1 MSNEKRVYSLL
12 KSEKIS
18 VGRGEDGANLCSIPH
33 NENKEVYNINSYS
46 FRIAFKSFWK
56 KEYGELLNDKE
67 VQEIISIIEVE
78 CYESK
83 NKIQRN
89 HRIYTK
95 GRMLIYQLNTDNN
108 TSVRIEDGECE
119 IEETPDLLCSAVT
132 GASDTTRRLYTDTE
146 ERIVKLH
153 SIIGITSI
161 NGVARSSDLVDR
173 SCLIALSRFEKS
185 EIKTE
190 QSVMASFQK
199 DLPFILG
206 AIFNTIAG
214 VLSDRKKVK
223 ARHKIRL
230 ADFHEKAI
238 KIGRVLGIEE
248 DKISDIL
255 FQNRLNLSLSI
266 LESSSIAICLKE
278 LMADKYEY
286 VNTPTECLNE
296 LKHIALQKGIDKSTL
311 PKDGSRLTKAFILIR
326 DELSEVYGLDFEQKR
341 GKERLYVI
349 TNKNLK
355 EELDEE

>member
-1 MSNEKRVYSLL
+1 
-12 KSEKIS
+12 
-18 VGRGEDGANLCSIPH
+18 
-33 NENKEVYNINSYS
+33 
-46 FRIAFKSFWK
+46 
-56 KEYGELLNDKE
+56 
-67 VQEIISIIEVE
+67 
-78 CYESK
+78 
-83 NKIQRN
+83 
-89 HRIYTK
+89 
-95 GRMLIYQLNTDNN
+95 
-108 TSVRIEDGECE
+108 
-119 IEETPDLLCSAVT
+119 
-132 GASDTTRRLYTDTE
+132 
-146 ERIVKLH
+146 
-153 SIIGITSI
+153 
-161 NGVARSSDLVDR
+161 
-173 SCLIALSRFEKS
+173 
-185 EIKTE
+185 
-190 QSVMASFQK
+190 MASFQK

-311 PKDGSRLTKAFILIR
+311 PKDGSRLTKALTLIR

-349 TNKNLK
+349 TNKNL
-355 EELDEE
+355 EEEFDEE